1 MNKGTLSGITI
12 ILAGISWVSLGWW
25 NENREETEAPAPP
38 TISGQNDLPHNYD
51 RAIRGKK
58 V

>member
-1 MNKGTLSGITI
+1 M
-12 ILAGISWVSLGWW
+12 AGISWVSLGWW

-38 TISGQNDLPHNYD
+38 TISGQNDLPPNYD

-58 V
+58 KKLNQFFVEN